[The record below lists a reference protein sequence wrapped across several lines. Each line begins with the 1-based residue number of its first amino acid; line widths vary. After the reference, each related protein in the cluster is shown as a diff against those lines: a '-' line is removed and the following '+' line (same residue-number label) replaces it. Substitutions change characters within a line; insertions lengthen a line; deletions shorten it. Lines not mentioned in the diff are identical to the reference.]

1 MCSSKATRIV
11 AVACLGMLLS
21 AGTAWAASHCAPVG
35 GSFMTDVGG
44 FGDNTT
50 LGTVSGDLKGAI
62 GVQILGITTGSGGTI
77 TIKVQHH
84 LVTETGDMVFIDQ
97 AEAHGVFVASG
108 LVGLT
113 DYKMHLSGGSGRY
126 AGAHGDMT
134 AIGEAD
140 FNTGQ
145 IIGRYT
151 GQICTVATGT
161 P

>member
-1 MCSSKATRIV
+1 MCYLKATQV
-11 AVACLGMLLS
+11 VMVACLGMLLS
-21 AGTAWAASHCAPVG
+21 VSTAWAGSHCAPVG

-50 LGTVSGDLKGAI
+50 LGTVAGDLKGAI
-62 GVQILGITTGSGGTI
+62 GVEILGITTGEGGTV

-84 LVTETGDMVFIDQ
+84 LVTETGDMVFMDR

-108 LVGLT
+108 LAALT
-113 DYKMHLSGGSGRY
+113 DYKVHLSGGTGRY
-126 AGAHGDMT
+126 AGATGDMT
-134 AIGEAD
+134 NIGEAD
-140 FNTGQ
+140 FNTGH